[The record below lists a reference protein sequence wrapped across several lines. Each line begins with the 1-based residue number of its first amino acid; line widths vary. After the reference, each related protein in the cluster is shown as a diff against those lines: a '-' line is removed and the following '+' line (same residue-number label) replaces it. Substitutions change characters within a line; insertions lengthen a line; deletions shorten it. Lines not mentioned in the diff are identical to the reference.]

1 MLLARWVV
9 AAAALCLVP
18 LAIAQDWAKAKLEKS
33 PRHQEWVDLKHG
45 DRTVKAFVVYPEKA
59 EKATTVILIHE
70 IMGLTDWVMSVADE
84 LAAEGFIAIA
94 PDFLSEMGPNKGR
107 TTDFPDVAA
116 AREAIS
122 GLPADQIT
130 ADLDAAVAYAKT
142 IPSANGKIAVA
153 GFCWGGTQT
162 FRYATNS
169 SLDAYFPYY
178 GTGPTNPDDIARIK
192 GPVYGSYGGN
202 DNRVTST
209 VEKSTELMKNAGK
222 TYDAMVYD
230 GAGHGFMR
238 SGQDPAAQPENKKAR
253 DQAWERMLKLLRG
266 L

>member
-1 MLLARWVV
+1 MGVSIA
-9 AAAALCLVP
+9 CLGCLGV
-18 LAIAQDWAKAKLEKS
+18 AQDWAKAKLEKS

-45 DRTVKAFVVYPEKA
+45 DRTVKAFVVYPEKS

-107 TTDFPDVAA
+107 TTDFPDVGA

-130 ADLDAAVAYAKT
+130 VDLDTTVAYAKS

-178 GTGPTNPDDIARIK
+178 GTGPTNPSDIARIS
-192 GPVYGSYGGN
+192 GPVYGGYGGN

-209 VEKSTELMKNAGK
+209 VEGSTKLMKEAGK
-222 TYDAMVYD
+222 MYEPVVYE

-253 DQAWERMLKLLRG
+253 DEAWARMLKLLRA